1 MFAPL
6 FADVFRRT
14 GVAVPGLKFYD
25 MNILVTGMSGFV
37 GQEVKRGFK
46 AAGHAV
52 KGVPR
57 QVLMD
62 GGEQLD
68 ELLEDA
74 DVVINLAGA
83 SLMGRWT
90 EEYKKKILISRQ
102 IGTQNLVDAMNRV
115 KRNKEPE
122 IGVKLFISASAV
134 GIYRTGALSDENTQE
149 IESGFLPEVV
159 KTWESEATQ
168 ALGVRTV
175 ILRFGVIVGKSG
187 GVIQK
192 LLPLVHS
199 RLAVVAGSGKQPFPL
214 IHIDDVVGFMLYA
227 LKHEDVEGVY
237 NMVIPEETTYRGF
250 IKALSK
256 IRRPW
261 LTFSLPEGVLK
272 LAMGNSVT
280 ILTRTPHVVPGRLQ
294 ASGYPLKYKT
304 VDEVVGEIARS
315 L

>member
-1 MFAPL
+1 
-6 FADVFRRT
+6 
-14 GVAVPGLKFYD
+14 
-25 MNILVTGMSGFV
+25 MSGFV
-37 GQEVKRGFK
+37 GQEVKRGFE

-62 GGEQLD
+62 GGEHLD
-68 ELLEDA
+68 EWVENA

-83 SLMGRWT
+83 SLFGRWT
-90 EEYKKKILISRQ
+90 EGYKKEILSSRQ
-102 IGTQNLVDAMNRV
+102 IGTQNLVDAINRV
-115 KRNKEPE
+115 RRDKEPE
-122 IGVKLFISASAV
+122 TGVKLLISASAV
-134 GIYRTGALSDENTQE
+134 GIYRTGLLSDEDTQE
-149 IESGFLPEVV
+149 TESNFLSEVV
-159 KTWESEATQ
+159 QVWENEAAQ

-175 ILRFGVIVGKSG
+175 ILRFGVIVGKDG

-192 LLPLVHS
+192 LLPFVHAH
-199 RLAVVAGSGKQPFPL
+199 LAVIAGNGKQPFPL

-227 LKHEDVEGVY
+227 LTHDDVAGIY

-256 IRRPW
+256 IRRSW
-261 LTFSLPEGVLK
+261 LTLSLPENLLK

-280 ILTRTPHVVPGRLQ
+280 VLTRTPHVISGRLLI
-294 ASGYPLKYKT
+294 SGYRLKYRT
-304 VDEVVGEIARS
+304 VDEVIGQIARS

>member
-1 MFAPL
+1 
-6 FADVFRRT
+6 
-14 GVAVPGLKFYD
+14 

-175 ILRFGVIVGKSG
+175 ILRFGVIVFGTFPAGRGGGKRKTAFPFDSYRRCRGIYALCFKTRRCG
-187 GVIQK
+187 GCLQYGDPGRDD
-192 LLPLVHS
+192 LPGIYKSFVENSPSVADFFPAGGSVEAGYGEFRDDPYPHAS
-199 RLAVVAGSGKQPFPL
+199 RGSRAVAGFGLS
-214 IHIDDVVGFMLYA
+214 
-227 LKHEDVEGVY
+227 VE
-237 NMVIPEETTYRGF
+237 I
-250 IKALSK
+250 
-256 IRRPW
+256 
-261 LTFSLPEGVLK
+261 
-272 LAMGNSVT
+272 
-280 ILTRTPHVVPGRLQ
+280 
-294 ASGYPLKYKT
+294 
-304 VDEVVGEIARS
+304 
-315 L
+315 

>member
-1 MFAPL
+1 
-6 FADVFRRT
+6 
-14 GVAVPGLKFYD
+14 
-25 MNILVTGMSGFV
+25 MNGFV
-37 GQEVKRGFK
+37 GQEVKRGFE
-46 AAGHAV
+46 AAGHTV

-62 GGEQLD
+62 GGEHLD
-68 ELLEDA
+68 EWVENA

-83 SLMGRWT
+83 SLLGRWT
-90 EEYKKKILISRQ
+90 EEYKKEILSSRQ
-102 IGTQNLVDAMNRV
+102 IGTQNLVDAINRV
-115 KRNKEPE
+115 RRDKEPE
-122 IGVKLFISASAV
+122 TGVKLFISASAV
-134 GIYRTGALSDENTQE
+134 GIYRTGSLSDEDTQE
-149 IESGFLPEVV
+149 TESNFLSEVV
-159 KTWESEATQ
+159 QVWENEAAQ

-175 ILRFGVIVGKSG
+175 ILRFGVIVGKDG

-192 LLPLVHS
+192 LLPFVHAH
-199 RLAVVAGSGKQPFPL
+199 LAVIAGNGKQPFPL

-227 LKHEDVEGVY
+227 LTHDDVAGIY

-261 LTFSLPEGVLK
+261 LTLSLPENLLK

-280 ILTRTPHVVPGRLQ
+280 VLTRTPHVISGRLLI
-294 ASGYPLKYKT
+294 SGYRLKYRT
-304 VDEVVGEIARS
+304 VDEVIGQVARS